1 MADLVNRRCE
11 VLFDQHLP
19 NGGTWYAGRIF
30 MYYAGTDLHHVIFDD
45 NTRLKIHVAAH
56 EEENILRW
64 LEDEAPPA
72 VEPATAPDDDGR
84 PISQSKPSRLKK
96 QVERFE
102 AAPSKRPRQ
111 ASGQPSGGRGGK
123 RKAAAEPPSKNIEI
137 EISSD
142 DDDDDAEMED
152 AEEDDDDYEEEAAEE
167 EEEEEDEEGTAA
179 RGEEAMSGSAAEA
192 AHRAAPEGA
201 LEAMPRPIPESS
213 DDTGMHA

>member
-84 PISQSKPSRLKK
+84 PISQSKPSRSKK

-123 RKAAAEPPSKNIEI
+123 RKAAAEPPSKKNEI
-137 EISSD
+137 VISSD

-152 AEEDDDDYEEEAAEE
+152 AEDDDDDSEEEAAEE
-167 EEEEEDEEGTAA
+167 EEEEEEGEAELVEEEDEEEEEETQEAVAPKRKPRQRKETAP
-179 RGEEAMSGSAAEA
+179 RR
-192 AHRAAPEGA
+192 RAQPA
-201 LEAMPRPIPESS
+201 
-213 DDTGMHA
+213 